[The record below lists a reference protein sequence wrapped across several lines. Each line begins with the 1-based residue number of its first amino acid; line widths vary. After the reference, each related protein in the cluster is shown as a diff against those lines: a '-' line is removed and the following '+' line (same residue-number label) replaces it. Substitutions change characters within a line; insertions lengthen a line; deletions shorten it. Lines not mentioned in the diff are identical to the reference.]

1 MTDRDPMT
9 THRSK
14 TIVQDDPCDS
24 IDLSQA
30 PMGQIF
36 ADLNRQPRRWTAL
49 VFVFA
54 FIAALMVGWSVS
66 VWV

>member
-1 MTDRDPMT
+1 MTAR
-9 THRSK
+9 RRK

-30 PMGQIF
+30 PMGQVF

-49 VFVFA
+49 AFVLA
-54 FIAALMVGWSVS
+54 FIAATLIAWGVS